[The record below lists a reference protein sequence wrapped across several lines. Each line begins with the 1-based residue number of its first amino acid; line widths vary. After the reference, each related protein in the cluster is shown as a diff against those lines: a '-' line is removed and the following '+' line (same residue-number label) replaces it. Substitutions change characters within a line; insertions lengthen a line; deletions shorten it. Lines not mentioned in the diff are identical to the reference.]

1 MRSQFAPF
9 IYYIACAPMVKYVLY
24 SIACALLQLDMFYTL
39 QPVLCYMEGMW
50 TEADGD
56 KIDEPFA
63 SDRHSI
69 AAESFFDLQV
79 KVLSLY

>member
-1 MRSQFAPF
+1 M
-9 IYYIACAPMVKYVLY
+9 
-24 SIACALLQLDMFYTL
+24 
-39 QPVLCYMEGMW
+39 LCYMEGMW

-79 KVLSLY
+79 KVLSL